1 MNGLTEWNKKLE
13 ALKALIANYDAA
25 LELIKTYRLTEPDQL
40 IKAGYILAVDDKI
53 REALAA
59 NPCLDKVTE
68 LNGG

>member
-1 MNGLTEWNKKLE
+1 MSNLDEWNKKIE
-13 ALKALIANYDAA
+13 TLKALIANYDAA
-25 LELIKTYRLTEPDQL
+25 LELIKKYKLTEPDQL

-53 REALAA
+53 REVLAS

>member
-1 MNGLTEWNKKLE
+1 MSNLDEWNKKIE

-25 LELIKTYRLTEPDQL
+25 LELIKKYNLTKPDQL
-40 IKAGYILAVDDKI
+40 IKAGYILAADEII

>member
-13 ALKALIANYDAA
+13 ALKDLIANYDAA
-25 LELIKTYRLTEPDQL
+25 LELIKTYRLPEPDQL
-40 IKAGYILAVDDKI
+40 IKAGYILAADDKI
-53 REALAA
+53 REALAT